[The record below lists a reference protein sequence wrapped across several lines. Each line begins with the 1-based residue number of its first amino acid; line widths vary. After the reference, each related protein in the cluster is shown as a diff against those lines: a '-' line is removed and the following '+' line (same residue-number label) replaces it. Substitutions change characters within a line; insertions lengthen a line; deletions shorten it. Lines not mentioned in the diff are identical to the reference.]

1 MVILRQQY
9 GRQTRHKRITG
20 YYGTPVPVGATKA
33 SYRVKERLDPLVGVG
48 IGATFEALAVV
59 YARV

>member
-33 SYRVKERLDPLVGVG
+33 SYRVKERLGPLGVG